1 MRKARKSS
9 TPRKLMAISRSD
21 FISGDEGDDDD
32 EEKLEDEVCG
42 DRI

>member
-1 MRKARKSS
+1 
-9 TPRKLMAISRSD
+9 MAISRSD
-21 FISGDEGDDDD
+21 FISGDENDDDD